1 MKIMQGVRMD
11 ATKWTYFQFRKNHQY
26 QIYVRFKQDELNP
39 KFSHLLEELGFATL
53 VESEVKK
60 VHLQKDNSKILT
72 VQEASAR
79 LQLQI
84 HGSDILDKYGPESLS
99 LHMGIPLY
107 TFRKVG
113 VMGQP
118 VSKALWDLAIHSDI
132 SQTDQMV
139 GLRII
144 LVRFL
149 SQALADLGVI
159 SYWGTFKEDKIFMMK
174 QGQSFGEAVFID
186 LHKRMIF
193 YNGGEAKLGATLKI
207 IRKDQEA
214 VYSSL
219 MSREDLIGFLS
230 VSTCLMSFNG
240 ITSAMK
246 KNIYELS
253 SRASGSYATT
263 ENLANL

>member
-1 MKIMQGVRMD
+1 ME
-11 ATKWTYFQFRKNHQY
+11 ATKWSYFQFRKNHQY
-26 QIYVRFKQDELNP
+26 KIYIKFKQDELNP
-39 KFSHLLEELGFATL
+39 KFSHLLQELGFSAL
-53 VESEVKK
+53 DEGEVKK
-60 VHLQKDNSKILT
+60 VQLQKDNSKMLT

-99 LHMGIPLY
+99 LHMGVPLY
-107 TFRKVG
+107 TFRRVG

-118 VSKALWDLAIHSDI
+118 VSKSLWDLAIHSDI

-149 SQALADLGVI
+149 SQALAEQGII
-159 SYWGTFKEDKIFMMK
+159 SYWGTLKEDTIYMMK
-174 QGQSFGEAVFID
+174 QAQSFGEAVFID
-186 LHKRMIF
+186 LQKRMIF
-193 YNGGEAKLGATLKI
+193 YNGGEAKLGPTLKI
-207 IRKDQEA
+207 IRRDQEA
-214 VYSSL
+214 VHSSL
-219 MSREDLIGFLS
+219 MSREDLIGFMS

-240 ITSAMK
+240 ITPAMK

-253 SRASGSYATT
+253 SRASGSYATS